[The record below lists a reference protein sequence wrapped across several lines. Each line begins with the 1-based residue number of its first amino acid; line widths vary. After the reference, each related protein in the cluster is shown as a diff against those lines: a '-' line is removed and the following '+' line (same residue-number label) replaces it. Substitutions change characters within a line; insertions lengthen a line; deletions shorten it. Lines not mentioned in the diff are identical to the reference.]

1 MKNDIIF
8 IFTLH
13 CGASERFHPF
23 EAAKRSV
30 KIEKIMRFFPCI
42 PLGQQGLGL
51 HFVKLPAYAI
61 FISLLIEIHINS
73 TDTFKLPTSSTIK

>member
-30 KIEKIMRFFPCI
+30 KIKKFMWFFPCI

-51 HFVKLPAYAI
+51 CQTPYLCHFRFL
-61 FISLLIEIHINS
+61 SNR
-73 TDTFKLPTSSTIK
+73 DTYKQY